1 MAEFDFQKLGSDRF
15 SQNIKRA
22 VTNPVGNVVT
32 GDITKG
38 EIVTVGPDFTGN
50 SATATV
56 APRRTGAIMIA
67 RSGAA
72 DTHLHAWTISDT
84 TLTVTQSNAVDTT
97 YTFWVF

>member
-1 MAEFDFQKLGSDRF
+1 VAEFDFQKLGSDRF

-22 VTNPVGNVVT
+22 ITNPVGNVVT

-50 SATATV
+50 EATATV
-56 APRRTGAIMIA
+56 SPRRTGAIMIA
-67 RSGAA
+67 RTGTT
-72 DTHLHAWTISDT
+72 DTHLRAWYIVDT
-84 TLTVTQSNAVDTT
+84 TLTVTQNNAEETT

>member
-1 MAEFDFQKLGSDRF
+1 VSEFDFQKLGSDRI

-22 VTNPVGNVVT
+22 VTNPVGNITT

-38 EIVTVGPDFTGN
+38 AVITVGPDFTGN
-50 SATATV
+50 SATASV

-67 RSGAA
+67 RDGVE
-72 DTHLHAWTISDT
+72 DTHLRAWSIVDT
-84 TLTVTQSNAVDTT
+84 TLTVYQNNTKETT